1 MSPLPYCRIFVCT
14 CLCMDLYV
22 EKLLAVYLIHMIP
35 SASCSYS
42 ANSSKI
48 CSLLA
53 ICIKGISFMGGAV
66 KWDSWLVCM
75 LHCNNVFSFFFPT
88 EEEPFFSLFN
98 FVFLF
103 FYRPWFPLFFFA
115 LVLSLFLSHVVSS
128 LAYPNLLGIK
138 RLGCCCC

>member
-98 FVFLF
+98 FVFLS
-103 FYRPWFPLFFFA
+103 PLVSPLLFCSCFVPF
-115 LVLSLFLSHVVSS
+115 FLSHVVSS